1 LTIFQFNMI
10 VSGILLRKTPD
21 TIFNVRWHPDQIRG
35 NSEDFHLLHIFVDAD
50 ACPVKQEVYRVA
62 SRYRL
67 DVTLVAN
74 SWLRVPNERWIALEV
89 VEDGFDAA
97 DDWIVE
103 HVQPHDIVVTADIP
117 LASRCLKEGA
127 SVIGPT
133 GKPFTE
139 NNIGQAVATRD
150 LLSELRGAGEITGGP
165 PPLKK
170 RDRSRFLQQLDDVIQ
185 SIRRKIRS
193 IPPNKANSADA
204 KSRAAD

>member
-1 LTIFQFNMI
+1 M
-10 VSGILLRKTPD
+10 S
-21 TIFNVRWHPDQIRG
+21 
-35 NSEDFHLLHIFVDAD
+35 HIFVDAD

-62 SRYRL
+62 SRYCL
-67 DVTLVAN
+67 EVTLVAN
-74 SWLRVPNERWIALEV
+74 SWMRVPDQRWIALKV
-89 VEDGFDAA
+89 VDDGFDSA

-117 LASRCLKEGA
+117 LASRCLKQGA
-127 SVIGPT
+127 RVIGPT

-139 NNIGQAVATRD
+139 DNIGMAVVTRE

-185 SIRRKIRS
+185 SIRRR
-193 IPPNKANSADA
+193 P
-204 KSRAAD
+204 